1 MSTALELEP
10 RYDELDLLPPIEDF
24 LVLIDRIAAENPK
37 TLGIV
42 GGNILIHIRDV
53 AVRTIV
59 TSGLKKGIHKEPLD
73 VEVGFAL
80 VCEEWVLLRLL
91 DDSAKVDVQK
101 LIDAGY
107 LYLHGN
113 ADIWDKYLAL
123 GEQKSMLSVRASSSA
138 PAASAAS
145 APKKK
150 ALRRAAP

>member
-24 LVLIDRIAAENPK
+24 LVLIDRIAAENPRA
-37 TLGIV
+37 LGIV

-59 TSGLKKGIHKEPLD
+59 TSGVKKGIHKEPLD

-80 VCEEWVLLRLL
+80 VCEEWVLLHLL
-91 DDSAKVDVQK
+91 EDSAKTDLQK
-101 LIDAGY
+101 LIDAGF

-113 ADIWDKYLAL
+113 ADLWDKYLAL
-123 GEQKSMLSVRASSSA
+123 GEQKSMLSVRAAAA
-138 PAASAAS
+138 PAKSS
-145 APKKK
+145 K
-150 ALRRAAP
+150 RAR